1 MDERRTEVSRE
12 LDSYLSQRKS
22 GGGWKGWFSTSNEQ
36 PQGRLNI
43 KGSQMVQ
50 QVQEAVV
57 QQTEQEPQAV
67 QLSETQESQEYKE
80 ASQKKTFLHK
90 IFGGL
95 RKNPSKEEAEK
106 VEDMVVK
113 QETDAAQD
121 IQELAR
127 ITLRVLK
134 HLPDEELAE
143 YKSSEDFDRMKDL
156 LRKHKIIK

>member
-22 GGGWKGWFSTSNEQ
+22 GGGWKEWFSSSDEQ

-43 KGSQMVQ
+43 KGSQMAQ
-50 QVQEAVV
+50 QVQEPVV
-57 QQTEQEPQAV
+57 QEQEPQAV
-67 QLSETQESQEYKE
+67 QISEKQDSKEYKE
-80 ASQKKTFLHK
+80 ASQKRTFLHK

-95 RKNPSKEEAEK
+95 RKNPSAEEAAK
-106 VEDMVVK
+106 VEEIVVG
-113 QETDAAQD
+113 QETEVVQD